1 MLDPTTLLPLVNLAG
16 KLIGKINNF
25 LQKAKYVD
33 TFLTGL
39 SNEIICFQNV
49 LRTLETKYTE
59 SGIGKKAIGDE
70 TLHELENQQWAA
82 VESIVRFCTTT
93 LGELEVLME
102 EIMQK
107 GVLLS
112 NIRKVT
118 LQGRV
123 QQRERIIEIRR
134 QEIASYRQVLETAL
148 ISIAVYTPS

>member
-1 MLDPTTLLPLVNLAG
+1 MFDPTTLLPLMNLSA

-25 LQKAKYVD
+25 LEKAKYVD

-39 SNEIICFQNV
+39 SNEIICFQTI
-49 LRTLETKYTE
+49 LRNLETKYTE

-70 TLHELENQQWAA
+70 TLRELETQQWAA

-102 EIMQK
+102 EITQK

-112 NIRKVT
+112 NMPLVD
-118 LQGRV
+118 V
-123 QQRERIIEIRR
+123 IIVE
-134 QEIASYRQVLETAL
+134 VETAET
-148 ISIAVYTPS
+148 ITG